1 MTVPVGRNDPMMK
14 PRAWFMTYGADMT
27 LSHLRLVAVNIDGVL
42 LNDTFS
48 PVIHRFIVSRG
59 GRYTAEVERAV
70 LSRPR
75 LEAAAATGLEGA
87 PEELARAY
95 FRERDEYLREH
106 PLSIQPGAATLLAVL
121 RDLGVRMVCYGGLD
135 RSHFDAHLEA
145 YTGLFDDPVYVC
157 TDAVRPGIREIAE
170 DVFGLRCDQALFIDD
185 AASVAE
191 AAQALG
197 AAFIGCPTDYEHS
210 FQEQLMGRAGVRH
223 VVRSLEAIDEGLL
236 RTVDAESAAAVAAVG
251 RR

>member
-1 MTVPVGRNDPMMK
+1 
-14 PRAWFMTYGADMT
+14 MT
-27 LSHLRLVAVNIDGVL
+27 LCHLRLVAVNIDGVL

-75 LEAAAATGLEGA
+75 LEAAAATGLEGT

-106 PLSIQPGAATLLAVL
+106 PLRVQPGAGALLAVL
-121 RDLGVRMVCYGGLD
+121 RDLGVRVVCYGGLD

-145 YTGLFDDPVYVC
+145 YAGFFDDPVYVC

-170 DVFGLRCDQALFIDD
+170 DVFGLRCDEALFIDD

-197 AAFIGCPTDYEHS
+197 APFIGCPTDYEHS
-210 FQEQLMGRAGVRH
+210 FQEQLMRRAGVRH
-223 VVRSLEAIDEGLL
+223 VVPSLEAIDEGLL
-236 RTVDAESAAAVAAVG
+236 RTVDAEAAAAVAAVG